1 MSSRPLQKAIRHF
14 VSIAALSALVG
25 LVFAAAPATAA
36 NPDACGLVTQ
46 HTMARAFGLTNS
58 VQHKSVLRAPG
69 NPAGVVHIRCRAF
82 AWKGE
87 KPTNAERRRDG
98 LLAGTVA
105 TYRIETWVADSG
117 PAAETWLANFPKK
130 LEGLRSRAKAQ
141 FLEGALQGRPFTPP
155 RFGLK
160 SAVGYQAPSGG
171 LRKQRAFWWDRSS
184 GTLISFNVVEAR
196 DKPVGASLRNLASAI
211 VPKVE

>member
-1 MSSRPLQKAIRHF
+1 MSSRRLPNAISHF
-14 VSIAALSALVG
+14 VSIAALSAFGAMVLSV
-25 LVFAAAPATAA
+25 APATAA

-46 HTMARAFGLTNS
+46 HAMARAFGLTNS

-69 NPAGVVHIRCRAF
+69 NPAGVVHIRCQAF
-82 AWKGE
+82 AWKGR
-87 KPTNAERRRDG
+87 KPTNAARQHDG

-117 PAAETWLANFPKK
+117 PAAGTWLANFPKK
-130 LEGLRSRAKAQ
+130 LEGLKSRAKAQ
-141 FLEGALQGRPFTPP
+141 FLEGQLRGKAFKPP
-155 RFGLK
+155 LFGLK

-196 DKPVGASLRNLASAI
+196 DKPVGASLRNLAGAI

>member
-1 MSSRPLQKAIRHF
+1 MSTRRLPTAVNHF
-14 VSIAALSALVG
+14 LSITALAALGSMIL
-25 LVFAAAPATAA
+25 AATPAAAA
-36 NPDACGLVTQ
+36 NPDACGLATQ

-69 NPAGVVHIRCRAF
+69 NSAGVIHIRCKAF
-82 AWKGE
+82 AWSGQ
-87 KPTNAERRRDG
+87 KPTNAARQRAG

-117 PAAETWLANFPKK
+117 PAAGTWLANFPKK

-141 FLEGALQGRPFTPP
+141 FIEGTLQGKSFAPP
-155 RFGLK
+155 RFGIE
-160 SAVGYQAPSGG
+160 SALGYQAPSGG
-171 LRKQRAFWWDRSS
+171 VRKLRAFWWDQSS

-196 DKPVGASLRNLASAI
+196 DKPAGASLRNLASKI
-211 VPKVE
+211 IPNVE